1 MFEIIFGK
9 IKKFF
14 KRNKF
19 SEFSNE
25 NDEVNSNS
33 KVTIKDDDTL
43 SKASGGRLLQPKS
56 PPDSR
61 KEPKRW

>member
-1 MFEIIFGK
+1 MFEKIIGK

-14 KRNKF
+14 KRNKS

-25 NDEVNSNS
+25 NDEVNS
-33 KVTIKDDDTL
+33 KVNIKDNDTL
-43 SKASGGRLLQPKS
+43 SKVSGGQLFQPKS

-61 KEPKRW
+61 KEPKRR